1 MVSTAMMMMMM
12 MTMNMVIMLMV
23 ITVMMVMMIML
34 MMMMV
39 MMMMMSKT
47 RRTGLF
53 FWGFNRLEVS
63 GSFLEFLALQQAAY
77 KMQQSIRR
85 HNRSEPR
92 CPRVTATIV
101 VFG

>member
-1 MVSTAMMMMMM
+1 MVSTAMMMMM
-12 MTMNMVIMLMV
+12 TMKMVIMLMV
-23 ITVMMVMMIML
+23 ITVMIMMMIML
-34 MMMMV
+34 MMMV
-39 MMMMMSKT
+39 MMMMSKA

-53 FWGFNRLEVS
+53 FWGFSRLEVS